1 MKRSKPRK
9 SKSRFSAAFVILAII
24 AVAAVYAFRT
34 RVPRVDIPQPQLG
47 NVATNHAR
55 LITTARAKVADK
67 PRSADAWGAYG
78 MALRAFDF
86 QVEALRCFRFAE
98 SLDGKNPRWP
108 YFISRI
114 LRAENAPESQQYLRR
129 TVELVGN
136 TPEAPRYYL
145 AKTLAEEGN
154 IDEAEK
160 HATGLLDAHPEFV
173 PAGLLLAQIALARG
187 DIENANAF
195 VKNCLN
201 DPRTSKTAWALLATL
216 QQRANDI
223 AAAQESSRKS
233 AAALADINVA
243 DPYEA
248 EVAALRG
255 NPSDIADRVHTLLA
269 ARNLTEAAP
278 LVDRLMREHPD
289 FADTWLVRGRLLLIQ
304 KQLPQ
309 AEAALQKFL
318 ELDPKSTQ
326 GLFQLGSVYL
336 TAGKFSEAQ
345 QAFRRAIDLKS
356 DFGPAWFNLAF
367 ALGRQGK
374 WAEAEPIFR
383 EAIRYNP
390 EHLESYLLLADVEL
404 QLGKPG
410 EAATL
415 LDSAARINPNDPRLQ
430 PLRQKLAA
438 VKK

>member
-1 MKRSKPRK
+1 MKRAKAPKP
-9 SKSRFSAAFVILAII
+9 KSRLGLIFAALALAAIAAILFVRSRGPSI
-24 AVAAVYAFRT
+24 
-34 RVPRVDIPQPQLG
+34 DIPQPQLAI
-47 NVATNHAR
+47 VATNHAR
-55 LITTARAKVADK
+55 LITAARAKVAEQ
-67 PRSADAWGAYG
+67 PRSADSWGAYG

-86 QVEALRCFRFAE
+86 QVEALRCFRAAE
-98 SLDGKNPRWP
+98 SLDNKNPRWP

-114 LRAENAPESQQYLRR
+114 LRAENPPESQQYLRR

-160 HATGLLDAHPEFV
+160 HATALLEAHPEFV

-187 DIENANAF
+187 DTTNASAF
-195 VKNCLN
+195 VKHCLN

-216 QQRANDI
+216 QQRANDTT
-223 AAAQESSRKS
+223 AAQESSRKS
-233 AAALADINVA
+233 AAALADINIA

-248 EVAALRG
+248 EVAAVRG
-255 NPSDIADRVHTLLA
+255 NPSDITDRVHTFLA

-278 LVDRLMREHPD
+278 LIDRLMREHPD
-289 FADTWLVRGRLLLIQ
+289 FADTWLVRGRMLLIQ
-304 KQLPQ
+304 KQLPA
-309 AEAALQKFL
+309 AEAALQKHL
-318 ELDPKSTQ
+318 EMDPKSTQ

-345 QAFRRAIDLKS
+345 RAFRRAIDLKN

-374 WAEAEPIFR
+374 WAEAAPIFQQ
-383 EAIRYNP
+383 AIRYNP
-390 EHLESYLLLADVEL
+390 EHIESYLLLADVQL
-404 QLGKPG
+404 QLGKPA

-415 LDSAARINPNDPRLQ
+415 LDSAARINPNDPRL
-430 PLRQKLAA
+430 PSLRQKVAA
-438 VKK
+438 AKK